1 MTGKPKLLLV
11 DDERDILEFLVRVF
25 RDCDCETA
33 LNAQSALE
41 VLRKGQFDVLVTD
54 IKMPG
59 GSGLSLIETAKTN
72 WPDISI
78 IVITGHYQEMPAGID
93 KKVHQWIVKPFSVQ
107 SIRDAVMSSLKNH

>member
-25 RDCDCETA
+25 RDCDSETA

-41 VLRKGQFDVLVTD
+41 ALRKPFDVLVTD

-59 GSGLSLIETAKTN
+59 GSGLNLIETAKTN

-78 IVITGHYQEMPAGID
+78 VVITGHYQEMPAEIE
-93 KKVHQWIVKPFSVQ
+93 KKVHRWIVKPFSVQ
-107 SIRDAVMSSLKNH
+107 SIRDAVTSALKNR

>member
-1 MTGKPKLLLV
+1 VTGKPKLLLV

-25 RDCDCETA
+25 RDCDSETA

-41 VLRKGQFDVLVTD
+41 ALQKQQFDVLVTD

-59 GSGLSLIETAKTN
+59 GSGLNLIETAKTN

-78 IVITGHYQEMPAGID
+78 VVITGHYQEMPAEID
-93 KKVHQWIVKPFSVQ
+93 KKVHEWIVKPFSVQ
-107 SIRDAVMSSLKNH
+107 SIREAVMGSLKNR

>member
-1 MTGKPKLLLV
+1 MTRKVKLLFV

-25 RDCDCETA
+25 RDCDSEIA

-41 VLRKGQFDVLVTD
+41 FLRKQQFDVLVTD

-59 GSGLSLIETAKTN
+59 GSGLNLIETAKAN

-78 IVITGHYQEMPAGID
+78 VVITGHYQEMPPEID

-107 SIRDAVMSSLKNH
+107 SIRDTVMSAVKNR

>member
-1 MTGKPKLLLV
+1 MTRKAKLLLV
-11 DDERDILEFLVRVF
+11 DDEQDILEFLVRVF

-41 VLRKGQFDVLVTD
+41 GLQKQQFDVLVTD

-59 GSGLSLIETAKTN
+59 GSGLDLIETAKTN

-78 IVITGHYQEMPAGID
+78 VVITGHYQKMPAEID
-93 KKVHQWIVKPFSVQ
+93 KMVHQWIVKPFSVQ
-107 SIRDAVMSSLKNH
+107 SIRDAVMGALKNR